1 MKSGESFQLSES
13 WWKAGKPA
21 VLNDTGLSGALRAFD
36 AADHKF
42 QSAKTGVNYVG
53 VMSALDGVESA
64 RTATIQKCGNNPI
77 LKDVKAALAKDGAIK
92 QRKAILTQAMQ
103 PVIEAPLAKQEAELA
118 DETRLANTYE
128 AQVKALETKIE
139 AARKAGNESELKKLG
154 KQLTSVYVNV
164 ENLGSGLVF
173 DKANAL
179 AAKCGPAMAAPYFKD
194 FGDRLRAVKAGSTAN
209 NQKIRAIRAV
219 VNSHPDIL
227 GDDVK

>member
-21 VLNDTGLSGALRAFD
+21 VLNDTGLSGALRTFA
-36 AADHKF
+36 AADQKF
-42 QSAKTGVNYVG
+42 
-53 VMSALDGVESA
+53 LSA
-64 RTATIQKCGNNPI
+64 RTGANYVAAMKALDSVEAARSATVQKCGSNP
-77 LKDVKAALAKDGAIK
+77 LFKDVKAALAKDGAIK
-92 QRKAILTQAMQ
+92 QRKAVLTQVMQ
-103 PVIEAPLAKQEAELA
+103 PVIEGPLTSQEAELA
-118 DETRLANTYE
+118 NETKLANTYE
-128 AQVKALETKIE
+128 AQVKALETKID
-139 AARKAGNESELKKLG
+139 AARTSGNQSELTKLG

-179 AAKCGPAMAAPYFKD
+179 AVKYGPAMAAPYFKD
-194 FGDRLRAVKAGSTAN
+194 FGDRLRAIKTASSAN
-209 NQKIRAIRAV
+209 NQKIRAIRDV